1 MAPRFA
7 EAVDPVGDSVNAL
20 ASYIPRIGLPDN
32 PFDLSHLANRTAQ
45 FCDAFDTG
53 GKFDALLSPLKAVP
67 RPKGA
72 SFWLLAAAALL
83 LLLRCA
89 FVCCS
94 SRRIFDTHSQ
104 TRHLNK
110 DL

>member
-1 MAPRFA
+1 M
-7 EAVDPVGDSVNAL
+7 
-20 ASYIPRIGLPDN
+20 PDGKRHCAIVLTT
-32 PFDLSHLANRTAQ
+32 DLQLSGCFRR
-45 FCDAFDTG
+45 
-53 GKFDALLSPLKAVP
+53 LL
-67 RPKGA
+67 PKGKRHCA
-72 SFWLLAAAALL
+72 VALTHIKLRDLL

-94 SRRIFDTHSQ
+94 SRRIFESHGQ